1 MKLIKPNRPFI
12 SKEVVVIFVF
22 LQRNINLLKN
32 RYLLYTIIYAFVI
45 LLYSCASQSALE
57 GGPKDEKPPVLLT
70 STPANKSTNF
80 TEKKIIL
87 DFDEFVQ
94 LKSIQEKLV
103 VSPPMKEKPK
113 VLCKTK
119 SVIITFEDTLLA
131 NTTYNLNF
139 SDAIADLNEN
149 NSIDNFHFCF
159 STGQFIDSLKISG
172 KILDAYTQKPENGM
186 FVLLY
191 NDNFDSVPLK
201 NIPFYIGKTNASGM
215 FSIENL
221 RSGKYK
227 IFGLKDANSN
237 LLFDMP
243 NEKIAFSDTLIIP
256 NAINRIQTDTLKEDS
271 IVTSTKTDFSPI
283 NLVFYSFEEDRVKQF
298 IKKSDRLL
306 KNKCQIYFNRK
317 GLGKLTVEPITT
329 NKYIADKNNRLD
341 SLTIWLLDSTDY
353 SRDSVKFKISYIKK
367 DTLNRLY
374 DAVDSVTFVYT
385 ENAKEPVYIKKETV
399 LTNFQNN
406 QQISYN
412 DLLRLKFS
420 NPVLPL
426 TTDKIILEEAKDSVF
441 HKITPKIIIDSLS
454 SCIYFVSYPWK
465 EEMNYR
471 FRINKDSAKDVYGYS
486 CDSLIKSFKS
496 SATDYY
502 SAVNFSFTGT
512 DNSYV
517 FQIIDAK
524 ETVVT
529 EWSGKLPQTKK
540 LDRLNPGKYKLRAF
554 ADNNNN
560 GKWDTGC
567 YLEHKQP
574 EKLYFYS
581 EEINLRSNW
590 EIEVK
595 WELKEPL

>member
-1 MKLIKPNRPFI
+1 MAILAFQKPDKVVMLESTDTHGKFEFRPL
-12 SKEVVVIFVF
+12 EPGYGLTVGNALRRV
-22 LQRNINLLKN
+22 LL
-32 RYLLYTIIYAFVI
+32 
-45 LLYSCASQSALE
+45 SSLE
-57 GGPKDEKPPVLLT
+57 G
-70 STPANKSTNF
+70 F
-80 TEKKIIL
+80 
-87 DFDEFVQ
+87 
-94 LKSIQEKLV
+94 
-103 VSPPMKEKPK
+103 
-113 VLCKTK
+113 
-119 SVIITFEDTLLA
+119 
-131 NTTYNLNF
+131 
-139 SDAIADLNEN
+139 
-149 NSIDNFHFCF
+149 
-159 STGQFIDSLKISG
+159 
-172 KILDAYTQKPENGM
+172 
-186 FVLLY
+186 
-191 NDNFDSVPLK
+191 
-201 NIPFYIGKTNASGM
+201 
-215 FSIENL
+215 
-221 RSGKYK
+221 
-227 IFGLKDANSN
+227 
-237 LLFDMP
+237 
-243 NEKIAFSDTLIIP
+243 
-256 NAINRIQTDTLKEDS
+256 AIN
-271 IVTSTKTDFSPI
+271 
-283 NLVFYSFEEDRVKQF
+283 N
-298 IKKSDRLL
+298 IK
-306 KNKCQIYFNRK
+306 IE
-317 GLGKLTVEPITT
+317 GV
-329 NKYIADKNNRLD
+329 
-341 SLTIWLLDSTDY
+341 
-353 SRDSVKFKISYIKK
+353 
-367 DTLNRLY
+367 
-374 DAVDSVTFVYT
+374 
-385 ENAKEPVYIKKETV
+385 TV

>member
-22 LQRNINLLKN
+22 LHRNFNLLKN
-32 RYLLYTIIYAFVI
+32 SYLLYTIIYSLVT
-45 LLYSCASQSALE
+45 LLYSCASQSAIE

-70 STPANKSTNF
+70 SIPANKSTNF

-87 DFDEFVQ
+87 EFDEFIQ

-119 SVIITFEDTLLA
+119 SVILTFEDTLLA

-159 STGQFIDSLKISG
+159 STGPFIDSLKVSG

-201 NIPFYIGKTNASGM
+201 NIPLYIGKTNANGL

-256 NAINRIQTDTLKEDS
+256 KAINRIQTDTLKKDS
-271 IVTSTKTDFSPI
+271 IVTSVKTDYSPA
-283 NLVFYSFEEDRVKQF
+283 NLLFYSFEEDRVKQF
-298 IKKSDRLL
+298 IKKSDRPL

-317 GLGKLTVEPITT
+317 GFGKLKVEPITT
-329 NKYIADKNNRLD
+329 SKYITDKSNRLD

-353 SRDSVKFKISYIKK
+353 SIDSVKFKISYVKK
-367 DTLNRLY
+367 DTLNRLFNAI
-374 DAVDSVTFVYT
+374 DTVTFVYT
-385 ENAKEPVYIKKETV
+385 ENAKKPVFIKKLAT
-399 LTNFQNN
+399 LTNIQNS
-406 QQISYN
+406 QQINYN

-420 NPVLPL
+420 NPILPL
-426 TTDKIILEEAKDSVF
+426 TTDKIILEESKDSVF
-441 HKITPKIIIDSLS
+441 HTITPKVFIDSLS
-454 SCIYFVSYPWK
+454 SCIYYVSYPWK
-465 EEMNYR
+465 DEMNYR
-471 FRINKDSAKDVYGYS
+471 FRINKDNVKDVYGNS
-486 CDSLIKSFKS
+486 CDSTVRSFKAAAS
-496 SATDYY
+496 DYY
-502 SAVNFSFTGT
+502 SSVNFSFTGV
-512 DNSYV
+512 DNSYI

-529 EWSGKLPQTKK
+529 EWSGKLPLTKK
-540 LDRLNPGKYKLRAF
+540 LNRLNPGKYKLRAF

-574 EKLYFYS
+574 EKFYFYT

-590 EIEVK
+590 EIEIK